1 METRLTETGKT
12 MKKLY
17 DSRAFWMIVS
27 ILASLTLWIYVSSV
41 DKEVI
46 TNTFR
51 GVKVELVGE
60 ELLKTNRNMV
70 VTDLDTNTVTIV
82 MEGPRRVIGS
92 WDSDSITAQ
101 VDVSK
106 LSRSAYTSQQY
117 VINYP
122 DGTDTSGI
130 TILRQ
135 TPETIN
141 FMVSPLVSKTIQ
153 VRGSFDGK
161 IAEGYTAEMPVFEPS
176 TIVITGAESYIKD
189 VSYAW
194 VTFGEG
200 EIESTYRVET
210 GFTLM
215 DEGGLPCSNTG
226 ISFSTDVISASLPVL
241 DLKEVTLDVNLV
253 EGAGATAANTKVTIE
268 PKSLTLAGDTA
279 LLEGMNRIVLGT
291 IDLRDFAS
299 TFSDVYTIPLD
310 NGLRN
315 MTGETEAKVTVE
327 IAGLSTKSFK
337 VTNISVINNTEGYTS
352 EIITES
358 IDVVLRGK
366 EEVLANIKAENIRAV
381 ADLADFNEST
391 GTYMAPVRIYVDGY
405 TDVGALKS
413 AGGENNVTIEIRK
426 VS

>member
-1 METRLTETGKT
+1 

-17 DSRAFWMIVS
+17 DSRAFWMVVS
-27 ILASLTLWIYVSSV
+27 LLASITLWLYVSSV

-46 TNTFR
+46 KQTLR

-60 ELLKTNRNMV
+60 NLLKDTKNMV
-70 VTDLDTNTVTIV
+70 ITDMDTSTVTV
-82 MEGPRRVIGS
+82 VLEGPRRVVGS

-101 VDVSK
+101 IDVSK
-106 LSRSAYTSQQY
+106 LSRAAYTSQQY
-117 VINYP
+117 VISYP
-122 DGTDTSGI
+122 DGTDTSNI
-130 TILRQ
+130 TVLRK

-141 FMVSPLVSKTIQ
+141 FMVSPQVSKTIQ

-161 IAEGYTAEMPVFEPS
+161 LADGYTAEMPVFEPA
-176 TIVITGAESYIKD
+176 TIVISGAETYIKN

-200 EIESTYRVET
+200 EIDSTYKAET

-215 DEGGLPCSNTG
+215 NEDGVPCSNTG
-226 ISFSTDVISASLPVL
+226 ITFSTDVVTATLPVL
-241 DLKEVTLDVNLV
+241 DLKEVKLDVNLI

-268 PKSLTLAGDTA
+268 PKSLLLAGDSA
-279 LLEGMNRIVLGT
+279 LLEGMNRIVLAT
-291 IDLRDFAS
+291 INL
-299 TFSDVYTIPLD
+299 TEFSSSFTDVYTIPLD

-315 MTGETEAKVTVE
+315 TTGETEARVTVE

-337 VTNISVINNTEGYTS
+337 VTNLSYINVTEGYSANVIS
-352 EIITES
+352 ES
-358 IDVVLRGK
+358 LDVTLRGK
-366 EEVLANIKAENIRAV
+366 EEVISQIKPENIRAV

-391 GTYMAPVRIYVDGY
+391 GTYMAPVKIYIDGF
-405 TDVGALKS
+405 TDVGALKPAS
-413 AGGENNVTIEIRK
+413 GDNCISIEIRK